1 MTGHLPASLV
11 DQIACMHRE
20 TVERWHHEPLDNS
33 YEGLL
38 EVACREHQFNFL
50 LWHQED
56 VARSP
61 DLDARRIAEVKR
73 SIDKYNQQRN
83 DWIERI
89 DEFLLNELQARRVTT
104 SPAAPLNTETPGSA
118 VDRMS
123 IMALRIYH
131 MEEQLRRK
139 EVDEQHRQRVTA
151 RLALCHQQ
159 HADLSSALQQLLE
172 DLFAGRKQLKLYR
185 QMKMYN
191 DPTLNPYL
199 YKAPP
204 P

>member
-38 EVACREHQFNFL
+38 DVACREHQFNFL

-61 DLDARRIAEVKR
+61 DLDDRRIAEVKR